1 MAVVAGM
8 KQPNDHA
15 EPTKVERD
23 FFDFFN
29 RLLFEALLGVSCGTG
44 IENLV
49 NSSVIILY

>member
-15 EPTKVERD
+15 TTKVEREC
-23 FFDFFN
+23 FDFFN
-29 RLLFEALLGVSCGTG
+29 RLLFEALLGVTCGTG

-49 NSSVIILY
+49 DSSVIILY